1 MPCRFNRI
9 TWLAVGILVAQL
21 LCGCL
26 SLRIEKTQEGVDV
39 LPPPAEFIPQKTSLQ
54 EVLSRYGAP
63 ADLVDMNGDFA
74 LHYRRALYRGMKFSV
89 GIPLKTTFLPN
100 PSVEADGDLLRYDT
114 AIFIFSNDGV
124 LKDMKYEKGTER
136 SLWGDFW

>member
-1 MPCRFNRI
+1 MRLPVPANR
-9 TWLAVGILVAQL
+9 
-21 LCGCL
+21 
-26 SLRIEKTQEGVDV
+26 KKQEGVDV

-63 ADLVDMNGDFA
+63 TDLVDMNGDFA

-100 PSVEADGDLLRYDT
+100 PSAEADGDLLRYDT
-114 AIFIFSNDGV
+114 AIFIFTTDGV

-136 SLWGDFW
+136 PLWGDFW